1 MDEFV
6 QALNEW
12 EIFFSTVSLA
22 SVTLAG
28 LLFVS
33 LSIRQE
39 QMKNQVFRSV
49 VRLARGSFGDFL
61 YVLMLGLVFLVP
73 HPAPIGL
80 AVALCVLGISRA
92 VGMARQIYRTLRST
106 AKGQEDMHAFRGIV
120 LPAIASLGLVVVGVE
135 VVRGVMIAIYA
146 LVIVVAA
153 LLSSASWNAW
163 LILVA
168 NDEELK

>member
-1 MDEFV
+1 MDEFR

-33 LSIRQE
+33 LSIRHE
-39 QMKNQVFRSV
+39 QMKNQLFRSV
-49 VRLARGSFGDFL
+49 MRLARGSFGDFL
-61 YVLMLGLVFLVP
+61 YILMLGLVFLVP
-73 HPAPIGL
+73 HPVPIGL
-80 AVALCVLGISRA
+80 AVALCALGISRA
-92 VGMARQIYRTLRST
+92 VGIGRQIYSILRS
-106 AKGQEDMHAFRGIV
+106 KVNGQENMHVFRAIV
-120 LPAIASLGLVVVGVE
+120 LPAIASFGLVVVGVE
-135 VVRGVMIAIYA
+135 IVRGVIVAIFA

-153 LLSSASWNAW
+153 LLTSASWNAW

-168 NDEELK
+168 DDEELK